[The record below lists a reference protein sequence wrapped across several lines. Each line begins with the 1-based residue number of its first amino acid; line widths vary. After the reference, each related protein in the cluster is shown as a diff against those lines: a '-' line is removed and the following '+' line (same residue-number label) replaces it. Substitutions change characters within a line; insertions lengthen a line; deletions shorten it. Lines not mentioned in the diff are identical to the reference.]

1 MNGARPSRLESGR
14 LESGPSES
22 GSPGTAGSDTTGLET
37 ATGAGTDWLA
47 ELNTLSDPALLG
59 QVRQAAAHRR
69 LVVLD
74 DDPTGM
80 QTLYGIPVLLQ
91 WQGDEIREA
100 LAANWPAVYIL
111 TNSRSMDA
119 GGAARTVREVMRQLV
134 AVSKELGLELRVV
147 SRSDST
153 LRGHFPLETDLM
165 AEELAGVTPIAGTVL
180 VPAFIEGGRVT
191 RDGVHYLI
199 EGGQPV
205 PVGETEFA
213 HDPAF
218 QYRASSLPEW
228 VEEKTGGQT
237 PASEV
242 QVLTLD
248 TLRNGGPVA
257 VAAWLRSLPEPFVA
271 AADAVCQRDLEV
283 LALGA
288 LLAEEAGVNVLF
300 RTAASMVRAL
310 AGLESRSLLPLS
322 GLLSPRS
329 VAGGLCVVGSFIS
342 KSSEQLSLLLAL
354 PDVQPV
360 ELDVNRIL
368 GGEAGEEVE
377 RVAAEVN
384 ALLAAGRHAVLF
396 TSRLVRTGA
405 SASLSLDIGR
415 SVSGALTDVV
425 QRLTTEPGFLIAKGG
440 ITSHNVAFQGLGA
453 HSALVL
459 GQAISGVPVWE
470 LGPETPFPGLP
481 YIVFPGNVG
490 GPSSLSELFGG
501 LQAELNRKRLHPAP
515 TSDSAPFMGS
525 EP

>member
-1 MNGARPSRLESGR
+1 MLRQIREVA
-14 LESGPSES
+14 
-22 GSPGTAGSDTTGLET
+22 
-37 ATGAGTDWLA
+37 AT
-47 ELNTLSDPALLG
+47 
-59 QVRQAAAHRR
+59 RR

-80 QTLYGIPVLLQ
+80 QTMYGIPVLLQ
-91 WQGDEIREA
+91 WQGHEIRDA
-100 LAANWPAVYIL
+100 LAGNWPAVYIL
-111 TNSRSMDA
+111 TNSRSMDPA
-119 GGAARTVREVMRQLV
+119 EAADTVREVMRQLV
-134 AVSKELGLELRVV
+134 AVSQELGLDLRVV

-153 LRGHFPLETDLM
+153 LRGHFPLETELM

-191 RDGVHYLI
+191 QGGVHYLI

-205 PVGETEFA
+205 PMGKTEFA
-213 HDPAF
+213 RDPAF

-228 VEEKTGGQT
+228 VEEKTDGRT
-237 PASEV
+237 SASEV
-242 QVLTLD
+242 QVLSLD
-248 TLRNGGPVA
+248 TLRKGGPTA
-257 VAAWLRSLPEPFVA
+257 VAAWLCELPVPFVA

-288 LLAEEAGVNVLF
+288 LLAEKAGVNVLF

-310 AGLESRSLLPLS
+310 SGLESRSLLPQS
-322 GLLSPRS
+322 SLLSPRS
-329 VAGGLCVVGSFIS
+329 RAGGLCVVGSFIS
-342 KSSEQLSLLLAL
+342 KSSEQLSQLLAL

-368 GGEAGEEVE
+368 AGEAEQEVE

-384 ALLAAGRHAVLF
+384 ALLKAGQHVVLF
-396 TSRLVRTGA
+396 TSRAVRTGA

-459 GQAISGVPVWE
+459 GQALSGVPVWE
-470 LGPETPFPGLP
+470 LGAETPFPGLP

-501 LQAELNRKRLHPAP
+501 LQAELNCRKLEPAS
-515 TSDSAPFMGS
+515 TSGAVSLADGES
-525 EP
+525 

>member
-1 MNGARPSRLESGR
+1 MQP
-14 LESGPSES
+14 SGPGKGRAE
-22 GSPGTAGSDTTGLET
+22 GTEKA
-37 ATGAGTDWLA
+37 DWLA
-47 ELNTLSDPALLG
+47 EIDTRSDPDVLRQIR
-59 QVRQAAAHRR
+59 QVAATRR

-80 QTLYGIPVLLQ
+80 QTMYGIPVLLQ
-91 WQGDEIREA
+91 WQGTEIRDA
-100 LAANWPAVYIL
+100 LAGNWPAVYIL
-111 TNSRSMDA
+111 TNSRSMDPV
-119 GGAARTVREVMRQLV
+119 GAAGTVREVMRQLV
-134 AVSKELGLELRVV
+134 AVAQELGLDLRVV

-191 RDGVHYLI
+191 RGGVHYLI

-205 PVGETEFA
+205 PMGETEFA
-213 HDPAF
+213 RDPAF

-228 VEEKTGGQT
+228 VEEKTEGRT
-237 PASEV
+237 PAAEV
-242 QVLTLD
+242 QVLPLD
-248 TLRNGGPVA
+248 TLRTGGPTA
-257 VAAWLRSLPEPFVA
+257 VAAWLRELPAPFVA

-310 AGLESRSLLPLS
+310 SGLESRSLLPQS
-322 GLLSPRS
+322 NLLSPRS
-329 VAGGLCVVGSFIS
+329 TAGGLCVVGSFIS
-342 KSSEQLSLLLAL
+342 KSSEQLSQLLAL
-354 PDVQPV
+354 PEVQPV

-368 GGEAGEEVE
+368 GGIDGKAGEAEEEVE

-384 ALLAAGRHAVLF
+384 ALLKAGRHVVLF
-396 TSRLVRTGA
+396 TSRAVRTGA

-459 GQAISGVPVWE
+459 GQALSGVPVWE
-470 LGPETPFPGLP
+470 LGAETPFPGLP

-501 LQAELNRKRLHPAP
+501 LQAELGRRRLEPASTP
-515 TSDSAPFMGS
+515 GPVSLAGGES
-525 EP
+525 

>member
-1 MNGARPSRLESGR
+1 L
-14 LESGPSES
+14 
-22 GSPGTAGSDTTGLET
+22 DTR
-37 ATGAGTDWLA
+37 
-47 ELNTLSDPALLG
+47 SDPEGLRRI
-59 QVRQAAAHRR
+59 RQAAATRR

-80 QTLYGIPVLLQ
+80 QTMHGIPVLLQ
-91 WQGDEIREA
+91 WQGDEIRKA
-100 LAANWPAVYIL
+100 LTENWPAVYIL
-111 TNSRSMDA
+111 TNSRSMDPTE
-119 GGAARTVREVMRQLV
+119 AARTVRDVMQRLV
-134 AVSKELGLELRVV
+134 SAAEDLGLNLRVV

-165 AEELAGVTPIAGTVL
+165 AEELAHVTPIAGTIL

-191 RDGVHYLI
+191 RGGVHYLI
-199 EGGQPV
+199 EGDQPI

-213 HDPAF
+213 RDPAF
-218 QYRASSLPEW
+218 QYRSSSLPEW
-228 VEEKTGGQT
+228 VEERTEGST

-242 QVLTLD
+242 NVLSLNTI
-248 TLRNGGPVA
+248 RSGGAAA
-257 VAAWLRSLPEPFVA
+257 VATWLQGLPAPFVA

-310 AGLESRSLLPLS
+310 SGLESRSLLS
-322 GLLSPRS
+322 QSDLLSPRS
-329 VAGGLCVVGSFIS
+329 RAGGLCVVGSFIS
-342 KSSEQLSLLLAL
+342 KSSDQLARLLAL

-360 ELDVNRIL
+360 ELDVNQVL
-368 GGEAGEEVE
+368 DGDTTHEVK
-377 RVAAEVN
+377 RVADEVN
-384 ALLAAGRHAVLF
+384 AHLNAQQDVVLF
-396 TSRLVRTGA
+396 TSRGVRTGG

-415 SVSGALTDVV
+415 RVSTALTDVV
-425 QRLTTEPGFLIAKGG
+425 HQLTTEPGFLISKGG

-459 GQAISGVPVWE
+459 GQALSGVPVWE

-490 GPSSLSELFGG
+490 GPSSLSGLFSG
-501 LQAELNRKRLHPAP
+501 LQTELKGRRLEAAFGPGTVSLA
-515 TSDSAPFMGS
+515 GS
-525 EP
+525 ES